1 MPAVDEV
8 GASSATVPLGTV
20 VFGCLFAILITLY
33 VVQRINASRAAAGR
47 AAAVARAEAERRRIE
62 EEEAAAAAAGPAL
75 KIYFGSQTG
84 TAEGFAKEIAEQC
97 NALGFSSSTIDLED
111 FEADAFIEEATT
123 SDAAVVFLMA
133 TYGEGDP
140 TDNAI
145 EFVEWIKDKDRDLD
159 NDSLKNAHFSVF
171 GLGNTQYEHYNAMG
185 KLVNKRLEA
194 LGATRVY
201 EYGEGDDD
209 NNIDDDFETWR
220 EGLAAALC
228 KHAFPDADPAAQR
241 PRSVSI
247 SLPFSLLDV
256 AAPEDRRLAS
266 SEGKFD
272 VRYCTAPQG
281 KIDLSSRSYFQCV
294 EAKVVAHRELRQ
306 SGPGSTVHV
315 EVDIGDLPIT
325 YDTADNLGVLPENH
339 ADQVEKIASLLG
351 ARLDSWLALEAADPA
366 QDDISPI
373 FPTPCTV
380 RTALAYYC
388 DLNAVPSR
396 NLIGK
401 LATYASL
408 PEHKHALEY
417 LSAKEGKEEYN
428 ARIVATRCSLVD
440 LFSEYSSIRIPLG
453 HFVQIAPRLQPRWY
467 TISSSAK
474 LSPTR
479 IAMTVS
485 VVTESRSPAYSTP
498 FRGICSTHIAN
509 QSLPNHAKGKRP
521 KAIRGK
527 PGQWPSLRIVVRPST
542 FKMPDDPLTPI
553 IMVGPGTG
561 IAPMM
566 ALLSERYYQRDTMGA
581 AIGESV
587 LFLGAGGETK
597 TISTTRS
604 WSAPSMTA
612 F

>member
-97 NALGFSSSTIDLED
+97 NALGFSYPRSTLKISRRMHSWRKH
-111 FEADAFIEEATT
+111 T

-159 NDSLKNAHFSVF
+159 NDSLKTPTFRCLVSATPSTSTTTLWASSSTSGSKLWVPRASTSTARATMTTTSTTILRRGARVSLLLYASMHFP
-171 GLGNTQYEHYNAMG
+171 TQ
-185 KLVNKRLEA
+185 
-194 LGATRVY
+194 
-201 EYGEGDDD
+201 
-209 NNIDDDFETWR
+209 I
-220 EGLAAALC
+220 
-228 KHAFPDADPAAQR
+228 P
-241 PRSVSI
+241 PRSVPDPYPSRA
-247 SLPFSLLDV
+247 PFSLLDV

-587 LFLGAGGETK
+587 LFFGCRRDEDYIYDK
-597 TISTTRS
+597 S